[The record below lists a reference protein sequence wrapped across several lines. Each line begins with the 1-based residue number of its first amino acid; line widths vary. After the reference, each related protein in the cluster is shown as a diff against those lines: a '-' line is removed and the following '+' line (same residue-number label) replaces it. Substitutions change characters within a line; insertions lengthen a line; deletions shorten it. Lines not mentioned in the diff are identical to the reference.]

1 MTAANCKKPSSFPRQ
16 KCPPGPAVSGRSELW
31 PLAAAASSPNPKGRR
46 ATANRLRALTKE
58 RRHRKSLG
66 LFRILCFSFS
76 QCPFSRWQRERLH
89 TFLWCKVAR
98 GGGGVFTTAQT
109 WGVPAAGPKTP
120 RSGAQTLGCSWIVTG
135 TCTGSGPKEGTTWQG
150 ASDPAP
156 SQPSASFPLS
166 SGIWAALVSISP
178 LRPWARFGGGGGG
191 PSAIGLHWHK
201 PNPGTR
207 VTDKLPGREGGR
219 ETNCSVTGALCPP

>member
-1 MTAANCKKPSSFPRQ
+1 M
-16 KCPPGPAVSGRSELW
+16 
-31 PLAAAASSPNPKGRR
+31 
-46 ATANRLRALTKE
+46 
-58 RRHRKSLG
+58 
-66 LFRILCFSFS
+66 
-76 QCPFSRWQRERLH
+76 H

-98 GGGGVFTTAQT
+98 GGGGVFTTAQP

-135 TCTGSGPKEGTTWQG
+135 TCTGSGPQEGTTWQG

-207 VTDKLPGREGGR
+207 VTDKLPGRERDKLLGDGRSLPALRARAPSMQPAQILLCSGPAGGCWGR
-219 ETNCSVTGALCPP
+219 SKHHYSWPKPSVSSMAYSSFSFSCS